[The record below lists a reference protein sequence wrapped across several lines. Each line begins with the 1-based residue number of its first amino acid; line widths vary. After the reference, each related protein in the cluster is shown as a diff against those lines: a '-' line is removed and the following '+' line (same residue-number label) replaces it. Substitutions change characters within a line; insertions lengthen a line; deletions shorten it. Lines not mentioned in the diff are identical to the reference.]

1 MSWLGITLFSL
12 VLAGLMTGGKCR
24 AQEVSAGP
32 GGVAV
37 GGNIIDSQINI
48 GIPAEKLPSLI
59 EAATKDWR
67 LLNEQQKQTINEL
80 QKTLGVNEDA
90 LKSFLQAIGER
101 AVPVEQLGQK
111 LREIARRYRELL
123 AQVRPSPDDGPNAAE
138 IKNAAAQALEA
149 GQFDRADEL
158 LDQLQKLEDAALE
171 ATQLQ
176 RANTSAQ
183 RGLLRMAQLQY
194 RNAARY
200 FADAA
205 RHVPPEHTEV
215 RLGYLDQEAGALYRE
230 GDERGD
236 NEALAAAI
244 ESYGVV
250 LTILSRESLPL
261 AWAATQ
267 NNLGNALATLG
278 VRETG
283 TARLEKAMAA
293 YSAALSE
300 CTRERA
306 PLQWASTQLN
316 LAAAL
321 VRLGERESGTARLE
335 EAVAAYRGVLETVA
349 AYYAAIEE
357 DVYNRVPWIV
367 WAMTQLN
374 LGAALQTLGTREG
387 NATRLEEAVAAYR
400 AALEEERRDRVP
412 LQWAMTQMNLGNALQ
427 ALGEREGSTARLEEA
442 VAAYRAALEES
453 TRDRLPLQWAL
464 IQNNLGKALWVLGGR
479 ESGTGRLEE
488 AVGAYRA
495 ALEVRTREKVPLDW
509 AMTENNLGIALKTL
523 GEGENGTARL
533 EEAIRAYRAAL
544 EEYTPDRVPLAWA
557 MTQMNLGNVLLVLGV
572 REGGKA
578 RLEEAV
584 VAYSASLERDPVP
597 LDRANTQF
605 NMGQALFKLDRHDQA
620 LSSFQEAEPVFRAV
634 GAAQLV
640 ETCRRWIA
648 RLLGESEVVAPRTTG
663 PATPASAH

>member
-1 MSWLGITLFSL
+1 MSRLSITLCSL
-12 VLAGLMTGGKCR
+12 VFTGLITGGECR

-37 GGNIIDSQINI
+37 GKNIIDSQINI
-48 GIPAEKLPSLI
+48 GIPAEKLPSII

-67 LLNEQQKQTINEL
+67 LLNEQQKKTINDL

-90 LKSFLQAIGER
+90 LRSFLQAIGER

-111 LREIARRYRELL
+111 LLEIAGRYRELL

-138 IKNAAAQALEA
+138 IKNAAARALEA

-158 LDQLQKLEDAALE
+158 LDQLQKLQDAALE
-171 ATQLQ
+171 QRQLQ
-176 RANTSAQ
+176 RASTSAQ
-183 RGLLRMAQLQY
+183 RGQLAMARLQY
-194 RNAARY
+194 RNAARH
-200 FADAA
+200 FADAG
-205 RHVPPEHTEV
+205 RHVPPEHSEV
-215 RLGYLDQEAGALYRE
+215 RVGYLDQEAGALYRE

-236 NEALAAAI
+236 NGALAAAI
-244 ESYGVV
+244 ERYRVV
-250 LTILSRESLPL
+250 LTILSRETLPL

-278 VRETG
+278 VRENG
-283 TARLEKAMAA
+283 TARLGKAVAA
-293 YSAALSE
+293 YSAALGE

-321 VRLGERESGTARLE
+321 ARLGEREIGTARLQ
-335 EAVAAYRGVLETVA
+335 EAVAAYRAVLGEVA
-349 AYYAAIEE
+349 AYYAAFEE
-357 DVYNRVPWIV
+357 DAHGRVLWVI
-367 WAMTQLN
+367 WAVTQLN

-387 NATRLEEAVAAYR
+387 DAARLEEAVAAYR

-412 LQWAMTQMNLGNALQ
+412 LQWA
-427 ALGEREGSTARLEEA
+427 
-442 VAAYRAALEES
+442 
-453 TRDRLPLQWAL
+453 L
-464 IQNNLGKALWVLGGR
+464 IQNNLGKALWILGAR

-523 GEGENGTARL
+523 GEQENGTARL
-533 EEAIRAYRAAL
+533 EEAITAYRAAL
-544 EEYTPDRVPLAWA
+544 EEYVPDRVPLAWA
-557 MTQMNLGNVLLVLGV
+557 MTQMNLGNALLVLGV
-572 REGGKA
+572 REGDKA

-584 VAYSASLERDPVP
+584 AAYDAALEHDPLP
-597 LDRANTQF
+597 IDRANTHF
-605 NMGQALFKLDRHDQA
+605 NMGQALFKLGRQDQA
-620 LSSFQEAEPVFRAV
+620 LSSFQQAEPVFRAA

-640 ETCRRWIA
+640 DTCRRWIA
-648 RLLGESEVVAPRTTG
+648 RLLGESEAVPPRTAG

>member
-1 MSWLGITLFSL
+1 
-12 VLAGLMTGGKCR
+12 
-24 AQEVSAGP
+24 VSAGP

-48 GIPAEKLPSLI
+48 GIPAEKLPSII

-67 LLNEQQKQTINEL
+67 LLNEQQKQTINDL
-80 QKTLGVNEDA
+80 QKTLGVNENA

-111 LREIARRYRELL
+111 LREIAGRYRELL
-123 AQVRPSPDDGPNAAE
+123 AQVRPSADDGPNAAE
-138 IKNAAAQALEA
+138 IKNAAARALEA

-158 LDQLQKLEDAALE
+158 LDQLQKLQDAALE
-171 ATQLQ
+171 QRQLE
-176 RANTSAQ
+176 RASTSAQ
-183 RGLLRMAQLQY
+183 RGQLAMARLQY

-200 FADAA
+200 FADAGS
-205 RHVPPEHTEV
+205 HVPPEHSEV

-236 NEALAAAI
+236 NGALAAAI
-244 ESYGVV
+244 DRYGVV
-250 LTILSRESLPL
+250 LTILSRETLPL

-278 VRETG
+278 VRENE
-283 TARLEKAMAA
+283 TARLEKAVAA
-293 YSAALSE
+293 YRAALGE

-321 VRLGERESGTARLE
+321 ARLGEREIGTARLQ
-335 EAVAAYRGVLETVA
+335 EAVAAYREVLEEVA
-349 AYYAAIEE
+349 AYYAASEE
-357 DVYNRVPWIV
+357 DAHGRVLWVI
-367 WAMTQLN
+367 WAVTQLN

-387 NATRLEEAVAAYR
+387 DTARLEEAVAAYR

-412 LQWAMTQMNLGNALQ
+412 LQWAITQMNLGNALQ
-427 ALGEREGSTARLEEA
+427 TLGERQGNTSRLEEA
-442 VAAYRAALEES
+442 VAAYYAALEES
-453 TRDRLPLQWAL
+453 TRDRVPLQWAL
-464 IQNNLGKALWVLGGR
+464 IQNNLGKALWVLGAR

-488 AVGAYRA
+488 AVVAYRA

-523 GEGENGTARL
+523 GEQENDTARL
-533 EEAIRAYRAAL
+533 EEAITAYRAAL
-544 EEYTPDRVPLAWA
+544 KEYIPDRVPLAWA
-557 MTQMNLGNVLLVLGV
+557 MTQMNLGNALLVLGV
-572 REGGKA
+572 REGDKA

-584 VAYSASLERDPVP
+584 AAYDAALEHDPLP
-597 LDRANTQF
+597 IDRATTQF
-605 NMGQALFKLDRHDQA
+605 NMGQALVELGRRDEA
-620 LSSFQEAEPVFRAV
+620 LSSFQQAEPVFRAA

-640 ETCRRWIA
+640 DTCRRWIA
-648 RLLGESEVVAPRTTG
+648 RLLGKSEAVPPRTAG